1 MNLIPYT
8 EIELP
13 SWYAVGHWQRI
24 QYDNLIA
31 VGFNVLFAIFRHVG
45 IFLGLP
51 LVDLYYN
58 PAREKKA

>member
-31 VGFNVLFAIFRHVG
+31 VGFIQFHVLFANF
-45 IFLGLP
+45 P
-51 LVDLYYN
+51 SC
-58 PAREKKA
+58 